1 MAGWWLLHFWVC
13 LLWLGHLA
21 FGTDPRM
28 IMIIFLKLFFMENDG
43 LADHDD
49 VLFLYF
55 EVQIK
60 TLPLFG
66 RNCSFRVNNDHWNH
80 VNYNF
85 WYVQLIQ
92 SVRECRERLSTSI
105 TASNIVCSAVQCVA
119 TSWSIEVPVPAN
131 VCMLDTWH
139 NWYKTLVVCIV
150 RGNLSSSAPYLSSV
164 CFLIRKIS
172 FFLLCIICCAMS
184 GIEKIRGIKLG
195 DGNQTELFVYFR
207 RNPQPKWCEVS
218 QINGLLNKPLMDDFA
233 KIYSKRI

>member
-43 LADHDD
+43 SADHDD

-105 TASNIVCSAVQCVA
+105 DCVEYCVLCSAVYCDIVLDRSTSASECMYVGHLTQLIQNIGRVHCTWKCV
-119 TSWSIEVPVPAN
+119 
-131 VCMLDTWH
+131 
-139 NWYKTLVVCIV
+139 LV
-150 RGNLSSSAPYLSSV
+150 SSV
-164 CFLIRKIS
+164 FVICLFFNSKNIVFS
-172 FFLLCIICCAMS
+172 FVHYLLCNVRYR
-184 GIEKIRGIKLG
+184 K
-195 DGNQTELFVYFR
+195 N
-207 RNPQPKWCEVS
+207 
-218 QINGLLNKPLMDDFA
+218 
-233 KIYSKRI
+233 